1 MVHVVFPIEND
12 DHYDHDDHE
21 DHGSDKTSSGDIMLF
36 ILAFRRNLVI
46 KHKRLSDWSESGS
59 C

>member
-21 DHGSDKTSSGDIMLF
+21 DHGSDKTSSGDIMLS
-36 ILAFRRNLVI
+36 ILAFRINLVI
-46 KHKRLSDWSESGS
+46 KDKRLSDWSESGS